1 MRTNARLRHGTTGT
15 ASATL
20 ARKALIRHC
29 SVWLR
34 CVRASGDLQAFC
46 RLAAA
51 TPAAGTVTIQVFV
64 RFLRDSG
71 LCGGG
76 GGDKAIS
83 VTQAVDLLLRVN
95 DDDDE
100 YVAIN
105 QVTAAHQSCASASPA
120 GAEAKAACVAVRS
133 PLGLGA
139 GIRRLV

>member
-1 MRTNARLRHGTTGT
+1 MQPSHARHLCSWLQRLFGSALR
-15 ASATL
+15 
-20 ARKALIRHC
+20 R
-29 SVWLR
+29 
-34 CVRASGDLQAFC
+34 VRASVIPLQAFC

-71 LCGGG
+71 LCGG

-120 GAEAKAACVAVRS
+120 GADAKAACVAVRA
-133 PLGLGA
+133 PLGLDGLDA